1 MPNSI
6 KYSVSAQTLALK
18 KGNFWIGTG
27 DVEKGP
33 TSSTDYWS
41 GIAPPAS
48 GYTIY
53 LNKAS
58 QGPSIYQASNDSELI
73 GLTNGIAEQSF
84 TSVTECFNWYNT
96 QSDKMVFNID
106 YPTIVT
112 SGLVLNLDAGFRPS
126 YSTSGTTWNDTS
138 PSGNNGTLT
147 NGPTYSSTDGGS
159 IVFDGTD
166 DYVLGQQN
174 SAFPIG
180 TQPVTVDLWIYNQ
193 DTGTK
198 SIFSY
203 GKNLVAQRFD
213 IGTRTGNWIVFA
225 INGGAYGFSESSNLN
240 NWMNLTVIPG
250 TLLSQTKIYKNGV
263 QKSLTLQAGSDLT
276 RNTASNNIYVVGALV
291 NSTGLSIES
300 GFNFTGK
307 ISVVKLY
314 NRELSAEEVLQN
326 YNAQKSR
333 FGL

>member
-159 IVFDGTD
+159 IVLDGTD
-166 DYVLGQQN
+166 DYV
-174 SAFPIG
+174 
-180 TQPVTVDLWIYNQ
+180 
-193 DTGTK
+193 
-198 SIFSY
+198 
-203 GKNLVAQRFD
+203 D
-213 IGTRTGNWIVFA
+213 IGGPSSLNTIYATQEVWVKFGRVPHTGNEQIIA
-225 INGGAYGFSESSNLN
+225 RTNTSA
-240 NWMNLTVIPG
+240 G
-250 TLLSQTKIYKNGV
+250 TFNIG
-263 QKSLTLQAGSDLT
+263 KSLTTSKIFGNMRDSTNTFFQILSIDTINSGWNQLAITYNGTDFILYINGTQSISETVSNQTLNT
-276 RNTASNNIYVVGALV
+276 GGTLVVNLGRNTTGAAITQGNLAIARV
-291 NSTGLSIES
+291 YNRGLSSSEI
-300 GFNFTGK
+300 
-307 ISVVKLY
+307 
-314 NRELSAEEVLQN
+314 LQN
-326 YNAQKSR
+326 FNATKSR